1 MNAYQRV
8 MNTLGG
14 LPVDRPPVFAV
25 LGAYGG
31 KLTSTD
37 LKTLYSDSSAYVAGQ
52 VALQKEIGLDLVM
65 SAFDYTLISE
75 AFGGEVAWFADQA
88 PNMKRPAVR
97 NAVDAL
103 SLPLPNP
110 QQTARLPII
119 LDVTRKLA
127 ALYKE
132 QVPIIGVLPGPC
144 ILPAL
149 LVGIEQWMEAAPF
162 DQELAQKL
170 LDHTAPFYVSWANA
184 LLDAG
189 ADCLVATESM
199 ASSDIATRN
208 MFAGQFLPHLKSIF
222 TQINGPKVLH
232 HSGGRLNHVLD
243 LLPGLNGL
251 VGITVSSKD
260 DLTEARQ
267 LIGPD
272 LTLIGNLD
280 NLTLPMISA
289 EETYKMSMARL
300 REAAPGGHYIL
311 CNSAADIPLTTPPE
325 NLRAMLAAASDYSVG
340 VGGDL

>member
-31 KLTSTD
+31 KLTNTD

-65 SAFDYTLISE
+65 TAFDYTLISE
-75 AFGGEVAWFADQA
+75 AFGGEVAWFSDQA

-97 NAVDAL
+97 SAAAAL

-110 QQTARLPII
+110 KQTARLPII
-119 LDVTRKLA
+119 LDATRKLS
-127 ALYKE
+127 ALFKE
-132 QVPIIGVLPGPC
+132 QVPIISVLPGPC
-144 ILPAL
+144 IMPVMLI
-149 LVGIEQWMEAAPF
+149 GIEQWMETVLF

-170 LDHTAPFYVSWANA
+170 LEHTAPFYVAWANA

-189 ADCLVATESM
+189 ADCLVATEGM
-199 ASSDIATRN
+199 ASSDIATRDI
-208 MFAGQFLPHLKSIF
+208 FVGQFLSHLKSIF
-222 TQINGPKVLH
+222 VQINGPKVLH

-243 LLPGLNGL
+243 LLPGLEGL

-260 DLTEARQ
+260 DLTEARK

-280 NLTLPMISA
+280 NLTLPTVSA
-289 EETYKMSMARL
+289 EEVYELSMVRL

-325 NLRAMLAAASDYSVG
+325 NLRAMLAAAIDYSVAA
-340 VGGDL
+340 GGGS

>member
-31 KLTSTD
+31 KLTGTD

-75 AFGGEVAWFADQA
+75 AFGGEVAWFTDQA

-149 LVGIEQWMEAAPF
+149 LVVRFVNII
-162 DQELAQKL
+162 
-170 LDHTAPFYVSWANA
+170 T
-184 LLDAG
+184 
-189 ADCLVATESM
+189 
-199 ASSDIATRN
+199 
-208 MFAGQFLPHLKSIF
+208 
-222 TQINGPKVLH
+222 
-232 HSGGRLNHVLD
+232 NHVSSRSNFFH
-243 LLPGLNGL
+243 LNGAGDSL
-251 VGITVSSKD
+251 
-260 DLTEARQ
+260 
-267 LIGPD
+267 
-272 LTLIGNLD
+272 
-280 NLTLPMISA
+280 ISA
-289 EETYKMSMARL
+289 
-300 REAAPGGHYIL
+300 
-311 CNSAADIPLTTPPE
+311 IPLSIRSFNSSLEVT
-325 NLRAMLAAASDYSVG
+325 RM
-340 VGGDL
+340 